1 MALWSVVT
9 LMGLTLAYAVIGGV
23 FLAFSDFIMRA
34 LRLTSGTGGVE
45 AMQIINREVFYWIF
59 MVLFI
64 GLAPVSLGVLWY
76 ASTSLT
82 GTGATL
88 LQVSAISYLVG
99 VFGVTVAQNVPMNT
113 MLGNMD
119 LAAESTVQY
128 WVTHYVPKWTLWNSV
143 RTGASILASG
153 LVPDRIG
160 GPVDGLKQQRRPQG
174 AAVVLV
180 TDRETDWL
188 DQTRG

>member
-1 MALWSVVT
+1 MALWIVVT

-45 AMQIINREVFYWIF
+45 AMQIINQQVFRWIF

-76 ASTSLT
+76 APTRLT
-82 GTGATL
+82 GTGAIL
-88 LQVSAISYLVG
+88 LQTSAVSYLVG

-119 LAAESTVQY
+119 LADESTVQY
-128 WVTHYVPKWTLWNSV
+128 WVTRYVPNWTLWNSV
-143 RTGASILASG
+143 RTGASVLASG
-153 LVPDRIG
+153 LCLT
-160 GPVDGLKQQRRPQG
+160 GL
-174 AAVVLV
+174 VVLL
-180 TDRETDWL
+180 TA
-188 DQTRG
+188 